1 MVVHVGH
8 GKGGDALTKSW
19 KRLRRCSV
27 KIEAVATDMSP
38 ACIDAVSTHLT
49 HGTPEIFNTD
59 QGVQYTATVFTDRLE
74 LAGVAISMDG
84 RGRWTDNVF
93 VERLWRT
100 LKWEWLYLHDY
111 ATVRALGG
119 GSGKVLPVLL
129 RQAGIHAALNY
140 LLRRRRCM
148 WRREASN
155 EVIAVVQI
163 NGIFLGTNWG
173 KYLGI
178 RSGGAAMRHAR
189 PLVSVSRAADPLH
202 RRNRNLWWYYAGW
215 HRFLNRWANGSR
227 TGATRFP
234 PPALPGFV
242 GTTLGGTGYSTG
254 ARTPKRPCGRRCA
267 LALPLHLLR
276 QSRRVR
282 TGATR

>member
-1 MVVHVGH
+1 MVISVRTVKRRGRLD
-8 GKGGDALTKSW
+8 GNFW

-111 ATVRALGG
+111 ATVRAFGG

-129 RQAGIHAALNY
+129 RQAN
-140 LLRRRRCM
+140 
-148 WRREASN
+148 
-155 EVIAVVQI
+155 
-163 NGIFLGTNWG
+163 
-173 KYLGI
+173 
-178 RSGGAAMRHAR
+178 
-189 PLVSVSRAADPLH
+189 
-202 RRNRNLWWYYAGW
+202 
-215 HRFLNRWANGSR
+215 
-227 TGATRFP
+227 
-234 PPALPGFV
+234 
-242 GTTLGGTGYSTG
+242 
-254 ARTPKRPCGRRCA
+254 PCG
-267 LALPLHLLR
+267 LELPF
-276 QSRRVR
+276 
-282 TGATR
+282 TPATVYVAA

>member
-8 GKGGDALTKSW
+8 GKGGDALTNFW

-49 HGTPEIFNTD
+49 RGTPEIFNTD

-111 ATVRALGG
+111 ATVRALE
-119 GSGKVLPVLL
+119 
-129 RQAGIHAALNY
+129 AGLARFFRFYYDERIHAALNY

-163 NGIFLGTNWG
+163 NGIFLGTNLG
-173 KYLGI
+173 NSLGI
-178 RSGGAAMRHAR
+178 HSGGAALR
-189 PLVSVSRAADPLH
+189 PRETFGIGL
-202 RRNRNLWWYYAGW
+202 AG
-215 HRFLNRWANGSR
+215 R
-227 TGATRFP
+227 
-234 PPALPGFV
+234 
-242 GTTLGGTGYSTG
+242 
-254 ARTPKRPCGRRCA
+254 
-267 LALPLHLLR
+267 
-276 QSRRVR
+276 
-282 TGATR
+282 